1 VDLVSFTAISKDI
14 LGLVQGG
21 QQKKAAAR
29 ALDLQTSWDDAAASL
44 QAKNPD
50 RWNALDGQVD
60 AVLKS
65 VGASAPDKATEIT
78 ALTALQ
84 NSLAG

>member
-1 VDLVSFTAISKDI
+1 
-14 LGLVQGG
+14 VQGG
-21 QQKKAAAR
+21 QQKSAAAR
-29 ALDLQTSWDDAAASL
+29 ATDLETAWDDAAASL

-50 RWNALDGQVD
+50 RWQTLDGQVD

-65 VGASAPDKATEIT
+65 VRAKKPDQAAEVT
-78 ALTALQ
+78 ALTTLL